1 MQLGSAVSGVQHH
14 LRCQSEAAAT
24 KPQRKVWAESGRSE
38 DQNGACACT
47 NAVSHMHKRSI
58 YTKIP
63 AVHTVMVVCPTSQHH
78 LQENCR
84 RGFCCFLS
92 GALADGRDMDTSLLV
107 LGLFRNNTLIHFN
120 VAICSSSEN
129 KMDNVAYVWT
139 YILISDQCLWSAEKR
154 RNGSASCWEIL
165 NCSLIIM
172 KDFVCYSLTLS

>member
-1 MQLGSAVSGVQHH
+1 MQLGSAVSGVQH
-14 LRCQSEAAAT
+14 CQSEAAAT

-47 NAVSHMHKRSI
+47 NAGSHMHKRRI

-63 AVHTVMVVCPTSQHH
+63 AVHTAMVVCPTSQQH

-92 GALADGRDMDTSLLV
+92 GVLADNRDMGTSLLV
-107 LGLFRNNTLIHFN
+107 LGLFRNNTLIYFN
-120 VAICSSSEN
+120 VTICGSSEN
-129 KMDNVAYVWT
+129 NMDNVAYMWT

-154 RNGSASCWEIL
+154 HSEGSASCWEIL
-165 NCSLIIM
+165 KWIVSL
-172 KDFVCYSLTLS
+172 L